1 MHINE
6 INIKNRVYNYYF
18 DNLNK
23 TKNKKQKTKNKKIE
37 PKYIL
42 INLKIYKDLTTS
54 FTRYG
59 PKISI
64 KMLKLHY
71 HELMGKLEECEGKN
85 I

>member
-18 DNLNK
+18 ENL
-23 TKNKKQKTKNKKIE
+23 KKKKKKKKIE

-42 INLKIYKDLTTS
+42 INLKIYKDLKTS
-54 FTRYG
+54 FTRYV

-64 KMLKLHY
+64 KMLNLHY
-71 HELMGKLEECEGKN
+71 HELMGKIEECEGKN